1 MFKFILKNPIL
12 EHCIYN
18 FGVIMKFRKFYFFTL
33 LLFLSTTILAQKK
46 AFTIEDLYKIKSVGA
61 PVISN
66 DGKKIAFSVTSSNLH
81 KSKSNTEIYL
91 MNVDGS
97 NLKQLTNNDDADFN
111 PIWKTDDTGII
122 FSSTRNGAV
131 QLFNLPI
138 SGGEAENI
146 TDFKLGINA
155 AKLSAN
161 GKSIIFQASVFPEC
175 GIDIDCNNKI
185 DNAMETCAIQAHIA
199 DSLFVRHWA
208 EYNDG
213 KYTHILSY
221 NFEKEQYKDLT
232 HGYFNSPAFSAG
244 GSDNYNF
251 SPNGKFVTFDSKR
264 VKNPANSTNTDVFIV
279 DINGENLT
287 NITAKNEAAD
297 FNPKYSPDGKYI
309 AYLTQ
314 RVPTFESDRI
324 RLAIYDVENKTNK
337 IITDSFDNWVN
348 NFVWSADSKS
358 IYFTGFVKG
367 YLPLF
372 NINIETQK
380 IEKIIDKKV
389 IFSFAVSPKNDFI
402 IYTNSS
408 VHKPVEMEYFNLM
421 SKREL
426 ELTKFNKEIVN
437 NVEMNPAEQ
446 VWVKG
451 ANGKPIHVFIVKPFN
466 FDSKKKYPLVI
477 NVHGGPQYQWMDSF
491 RGDWQVYP
499 GSGYVL
505 AFLNPHGSIGY
516 GQEFTNAIS
525 DDWDGK
531 VFEDVIKVT
540 DYLENLDY
548 VDANR
553 MGAMGWSYGGYF
565 MNLLQAKTNR
575 FKCLA
580 SMMGIYDL
588 KEFKDETEELWF
600 ANWDL
605 KRKDYEKMSPSKYE
619 DNFKTPTLIITGEKD
634 YRIPYT
640 QSLRYFTV
648 LQNKGIDSR
657 LIIFKNDGH
666 WPSNLKSMP
675 LYYNSHL
682 EWFNKYLGGEKAPW
696 DSKQLSRNL
705 IFD

>member
-1 MFKFILKNPIL
+1 MFKKASML
-12 EHCIYN
+12 
-18 FGVIMKFRKFYFFTL
+18 FTL
-33 LLFLSTTILAQKK
+33 LLLISSISAQKR
-46 AFTIEDLYKIKSVGA
+46 AFTIKDLYKIKSVGSQ
-61 PVISN
+61 VISN
-66 DGKKIAFSVTSSNLH
+66 DGSKVVFTVTESDLKNA
-81 KSKSNTEIYL
+81 KSNTEIYL
-91 MNVDGS
+91 MNVDGT
-97 NLKQLTNNDDADFN
+97 NQKQLTNNDAADFN
-111 PIWKTDDTGII
+111 PIWKTDDSGII
-122 FSSTRNGAV
+122 FTSTRNGSS
-131 QLFNLPI
+131 QLFCLPI
-138 SGGEAENI
+138 SGGEAKQI
-146 TDFKLGINA
+146 TDYEFGINS
-155 AKLSAN
+155 AKLSN
-161 GKSIIFQASVFPEC
+161 DGNSVIFQANIFPEC
-175 GIDIDCNNKI
+175 GIDVDCNSKTE
-185 DNAMETCAIQAHIA
+185 NAMAKGAVQAHIA
-199 DSLFVRHWA
+199 DSLFVRHWT
-208 EYNDG
+208 EYCDG
-213 KYTHILSY
+213 QYTHILSY
-221 NFEKEQYKDLT
+221 NFETEQDKDLT
-232 HGYFNSPAFSAG
+232 PGYFNSPAFSAG

-251 SPNGKFVTFDSKR
+251 SPDGNFVTFDSKR
-264 VKNPANSTNTDVFIV
+264 VKNPAISTNTDVFIV
-279 DINGENLT
+279 DINGENLIK
-287 NITAKNEAAD
+287 ITKENEAAD

-314 RVPTFESDRI
+314 LVPTFDSDRI
-324 RLAIYDVENKTNK
+324 RLAIYDVKNKSNK
-337 IITDSFDNWVN
+337 ILTDSFDNWIN
-348 NFVWSADSKS
+348 SFEWNSDSKS
-358 IYFTGFVKG
+358 IYFTGHEKG

-372 NINIETQK
+372 SINIETQK

-389 IFSFAVSPKNDFI
+389 IYSFSISPKKDFV

-408 VHKPVEMEYFNLM
+408 VHKPVEMEYFNLS

-426 ELTKFNKEIVN
+426 ELTKFNKEITN
-437 NVEMNPAEQ
+437 NIEMNPAEQ

-451 ANGKPIHVFIVKPFN
+451 ADGKPVHVFIVKPFN
-466 FDSKKKYPLVI
+466 FDAQKKYPLII

-499 GSGYVL
+499 GYGYVV

-516 GQEFTNAIS
+516 GQEYTNAIS

-531 VFEDVIKVT
+531 VYEDVMKVT
-540 DYLENLDY
+540 DYLEKLDY
-548 VDANR
+548 VDANK

-565 MNLLQAKTNR
+565 MNLLQAKTDR

-605 KRKDYEKMSPSKYE
+605 KRSDYEKMSPSKYE

-666 WPSNLKSMP
+666 WPSSLKSMP

-682 EWFNKYLGGEKAPW
+682 EWFNKYLGGKKAPW

-705 IFD
+705 VFD

>member
-1 MFKFILKNPIL
+1 MFKK
-12 EHCIYN
+12 
-18 FGVIMKFRKFYFFTL
+18 VS
-33 LLFLSTTILAQKK
+33 LLFMLFLMITSVYAQKR
-46 AFTIEDLYKIKSVGA
+46 AFTVEDLYKIKSIGS

-66 DGKKIAFSVTSSNLH
+66 DGRKIVFIVTELDLKKA
-81 KSKSNTEIYL
+81 KSNTEIYL
-91 MNVDGS
+91 MNVDGT
-97 NLKQLTNNDDADFN
+97 NQKQFTNNEAADFN
-111 PIWKTDDTGII
+111 PIWKNDDSGII
-122 FSSTRNGAV
+122 FTSTRTGSS
-131 QLFNLPI
+131 QLFCLPI
-138 SGGEAENI
+138 SGGEAKQI
-146 TDFKLGINA
+146 TDFELGINS
-155 AKLSAN
+155 AKLSN
-161 GKSIIFQASVFPEC
+161 DGKSIIFQASVFPEC
-175 GIDIDCNNKI
+175 GIDIECNAKI
-185 DNAMETCAIQAHIA
+185 DNAMQKGAVQAHIA
-199 DSLFVRHWA
+199 DSLFVRHWT

-213 KYTHILSY
+213 KYTHILKY
-221 NFEKEQYKDLT
+221 DFETEQYNDLT
-232 HGYFNSPAFSAG
+232 PGYFNSPAFSAG

-251 SPNGKFVTFDSKR
+251 STDGNFVTFDSKR
-264 VKNPANSTNTDVFIV
+264 VKNPAVSTNNDVFIV
-279 DINGENLT
+279 DINGKNLI
-287 NITAKNEAAD
+287 NITKENEAAD
-297 FNPKYSPDGKYI
+297 FSPKYSPDGKYI

-314 RVPTFESDRI
+314 LVPTFESDRI
-324 RLAIYDVENKTNK
+324 RLAIYDVKNKSNK

-348 NFVWSADSKS
+348 SFEWNSDSKS
-358 IYFTGFVKG
+358 IYFTGYEKG

-372 NINIETQK
+372 KVNVESQK
-380 IEKIIDKKV
+380 IEKIINKKV
-389 IFSFAVSPKNDFI
+389 IYSFSISPKNDFV

-408 VHKPVEMEYFNLM
+408 VHKPVEMEYFNFS

-426 ELTKFNKEIVN
+426 QLTKFNKDLTN

-451 ANGKPIHVFIVKPFN
+451 AEGKPVHVFIVKPFN
-466 FDSKKKYPLVI
+466 FNPQKKYPLII

-499 GSGYVL
+499 GYGYIV

-516 GQEFTNAIS
+516 GQDYTNAIS

-531 VFEDVIKVT
+531 VYEDVMKVT
-540 DYLENLDY
+540 DYLEKLDY
-548 VDANR
+548 VDANK

-565 MNLLQAKTNR
+565 MNLLQAKTDR

-605 KRKDYEKMSPSKYE
+605 KRSDYEKMSPSKYE

-682 EWFNKYLGGEKAPW
+682 EWFNKYLGGKKAPW

-705 IFD
+705 VFD